1 MENNEKT
8 VQNTGFRD
16 RKTGLVVCGILEII
30 IGVLCALMALDLI
43 VSAVLHNNSARPIN
57 AGTIAR
63 AGLPAVLFIWTGIGS
78 IKTCRWA
85 RALSLVLS
93 WLWLLVGVS
102 SLILMLVFMPHM
114 HDQMSP
120 KGQMSEE
127 IMVIARY
134 WIPGL
139 MAVIYVIVP
148 AALLLFYGSRNV
160 KTTCELR
167 DPLVRW
173 TDKCPLPVLA
183 VSLMYGLGACLMLSR
198 GLYWWAVP
206 FFGFVVS
213 GMAGSVAAF
222 INILLLGYVAWGTYK
237 LKIMAWWC
245 AILMTVAWALSTSI
259 TLSCVS
265 LWDLYEKMNFPKQQ
279 LEIMTQYIMPHY
291 SSIALLFRIWVV
303 CIVGYLL
310 YAKRYFASPSA

>member
-1 MENNEKT
+1 METHEEA
-8 VQNTGFRD
+8 VQYPDFRD

-43 VSAVLHNNSARPIN
+43 VSAALHNNSARPIN

-93 WLWLLVGVS
+93 WIWFLAGVGC
-102 SLILMLVFMPHM
+102 LILMLVFMPNTQ
-114 HDQMSP
+114 DQLSP
-120 KGQMSEE
+120 KGQLSKE
-127 IMVIARY
+127 ITVIAKY

-139 MAVIYVIVP
+139 MAVIYAIVP
-148 AALLLFYGSRNV
+148 AALVLFYGSRNV
-160 KTTCELR
+160 KATCELR
-167 DPLVRW
+167 DPLIRW

-183 VSLMYGLGACLMLSR
+183 VSLTYGLGACLMLSR
-198 GLYWWAVP
+198 GFYWWAIP
-206 FFGFVVS
+206 FFGFVLS
-213 GMAGSVAAF
+213 GMAGSIAAL

-237 LKIMAWWC
+237 LKITAWWC
-245 AILMTVAWALSTSI
+245 AILITVAWALSASI
-259 TLSCVS
+259 TLSRVS
-265 LWDLYEKMNFPKQQ
+265 LWDLYEKMYFPKQQ

-291 SSIALLFRIWVV
+291 ASIALLSRVWVV
-303 CIVGYLL
+303 CIAGYLL
-310 YAKRYFASPSA
+310 YARRYFASSSV